1 MFGFDSSTLILIA
14 KIELL
19 EIFLDEIEADVAIPE
34 AVERECCGGKMTLD
48 ALTIRKVLDQSRIKV
63 ISAKNKTIT
72 TKLRRDFN
80 LGIGEAEAIAL
91 AMQGRALLLGTDDK
105 SGINAC
111 KLLGISFTTAAD
123 ILVRSRE
130 KVLIGRSDALV
141 RLAALAKHGRYKSS
155 IIEDVRKRLE
165 EQP

>member
-1 MFGFDSSTLILIA
+1 VGRIRRGATDSLITPGEIKPFSTALPSECWFLKTRQWSQQAPFGF
-14 KIELL
+14 
-19 EIFLDEIEADVAIPE
+19 
-34 AVERECCGGKMTLD
+34 
-48 ALTIRKVLDQSRIKV
+48 RKVLDQSRIKV
-63 ISAKNKTIT
+63 ISAKNKAIAA
-72 TKLRRDFN
+72 KLRKDFN

-111 KLLGISFTTAAD
+111 KLLGISFTTAVD

-130 KVLIGRSDALV
+130 KILIGRGEALV
-141 RLAALAKHGRYKSS
+141 RLAALAKHGRYKNS
-155 IIEDVRKRLE
+155 IIEDVRRRLE